1 MIGEVSM
8 SKYFSK
14 LQLTPQQ
21 TFLLW
26 EALNATWFSNS
37 MKDQLQLLRVL
48 RAELLSMG
56 SCEENH
62 ELIEKTDQL
71 LRDEWMSKR
80 EGYMDQ
86 GLSRK
91 GFYAV
96 KNKKREE
103 MGI

>member
-1 MIGEVSM
+1 M

-62 ELIEKTDQL
+62 QLIEKSDNVL
-71 LRDEWMSKR
+71 KGEWMDKR
-80 EGYMDQ
+80 EGYMDE
-86 GLSRK
+86 GLTKK

-96 KNKKREE
+96 KNAKREE